1 MDSFIFDLIYEDKT
15 VPITNIF
22 NMRTVALVTIFLT
35 INGITNVFAQSG
47 SIVGVVTDKST
58 NDKIPFAN
66 VVAVLKSNTASL
78 KGTVSDKDGKFR
90 IDNLQL
96 GNYNI
101 VISFIGYQPDTIR
114 NIAIDRQVQQV
125 NVGEIQLSAITVA
138 LGEVVVKDRAETA
151 TSKLDRI
158 TYRVGDFE
166 TTKGGNASDVLNKLP
181 SVSIDPDGVVSVRGT
196 SDFMVYLN
204 GKPSQMEPS
213 LLLAQIPAG
222 TIESI
227 DIITVPSAKYD
238 AQGKGGI
245 INITTKKTGE
255 KGISVSA
262 SILTGGAPWGNY
274 TDQLSNFSMNDNRLG
289 GSLNFIYIKNRL
301 SLYGGLNFN
310 KKNVNGTRPGSA
322 RLLQENGSYYHMM
335 VSDGLRPEW
344 SKNYSANA
352 AMDYQLNNRS
362 IISASY
368 YYGNRN
374 DGRSAFYKYHNFYG
388 DENKNAI
395 PGVPVND
402 NWIYNPNKRNRY
414 GIFHTASIDFTKKT
428 DNNSELKISAL
439 FEHSELRRDM
449 DNLRFQST
457 PLFNI
462 TGDIEAHF
470 LQSDNTPLD
479 GYRLSADYTKKL
491 NNGHTLG
498 LGIQPQYCLISGS
511 FSFDTLNVM
520 NNVWGDYNYF
530 ENAIDFRRGIY
541 AGYADYSGNSGKFQF
556 MAGLRFEYTDQI
568 LNMEN
573 PDYFT
578 IFDRI
583 KKSRYDVHRLDWF
596 PSIHLNYDISEKNKV
611 TLASSRRISRPPLI
625 NMAPFLYREHFE
637 VYVVGD
643 PALEPEYLTS
653 FELALNNKSGKHNIN
668 LTGFYRATDNAV
680 FRVNTVYA
688 KENVLIRSYTNSANT
703 RSTGLELT
711 MNYETGTFA
720 KLLMSSS
727 IYNFRVEGDIFGY
740 KENNRS
746 TNWTLKGNA
755 NFILTES
762 LKFTVDFDVKSA
774 TVTPQGRDKMF
785 YMANT
790 SLNYIPKRLKG
801 WDFSL
806 KGLDIL
812 RSNITGL
819 NTRAFNAT
827 GTQIFYQEIEYDRYG
842 PILELNLS
850 YAFNMK
856 GKSGK
861 KIESTFGKDQF

>member
-1 MDSFIFDLIYEDKT
+1 
-15 VPITNIF
+15 
-22 NMRTVALVTIFLT
+22 MRSVALVTILLT
-35 INGITNVFAQSG
+35 ISAGTGVFAQSG
-47 SIVGVVTDKST
+47 SIKGVVIDKAT
-58 NDKIPFAN
+58 NDNIPFAN
-66 VVAVLKSNTASL
+66 VVTILISNTASP
-78 KGTVSDKDGKFR
+78 KGTVSDKDGKFG
-90 IDNLQL
+90 IDNLQF
-96 GNYNI
+96 GDYNI

-114 NIAIDRQVQQV
+114 NINIDRQVQQV
-125 NVGEIQLSAITVA
+125 NLGEIWLSAITVA
-138 LGEVVVKDRAETA
+138 LGEVVVEDRAETA
-151 TSKLDRI
+151 TSKLDRV
-158 TYRVGDFE
+158 TYKIGDFE

-181 SVSIDPDGVVSVRGT
+181 SVSIDPDGVISVRGT

-204 GKPSQMEPS
+204 GKPSQIEPS

-255 KGISVSA
+255 KGTSVSA

-301 SLYGGLNFN
+301 SLYGGLNLN
-310 KKNVNGTRPGSA
+310 KKNVNGTRPGYA
-322 RLLQENGSYYHMM
+322 RLLQENGSYYHMV

-344 SKNYSANA
+344 SENYSTNA
-352 AMDYQLNNRS
+352 ALDYQLNNRS

-388 DENKNAI
+388 DVNKNPI
-395 PGVPVND
+395 IGVPVAD
-402 NWIYNPNKRNRY
+402 EWIYNPNKRNRY
-414 GIFHTASIDFTKKT
+414 GIFHTANINYTWNP
-428 DNNSELKISAL
+428 DNISELKISAL
-439 FEHSELRRDM
+439 FEHSELKRDM
-449 DNLRFQST
+449 DNLLYQSA
-457 PLFNI
+457 PSFNI
-462 TGDIEAHF
+462 IGDVEKHF
-470 LQSDNTPLD
+470 MQSDNTPLN
-479 GYRLSADYTKKL
+479 GYRLSIDYTRKL
-491 NNGHTLG
+491 NNGHTLS
-498 LGIQPQYCLISGS
+498 LGIQPQYFLTSGS
-511 FSFDTLNVM
+511 FSFDTLNVL
-520 NNVWGDYNYF
+520 NNVWGDYKYF

-541 AGYADYSGNSGKFQF
+541 AGYADYSGSSGKFNF
-556 MAGLRFEYTDQI
+556 IAGLRLEYTDQVMDI
-568 LNMEN
+568 KNL
-573 PDYFT
+573 DYFT

-583 KKSRYDVHRLDWF
+583 KKPRYYVHRLDWF
-596 PSIHLNYDISEKNKV
+596 PSIHLNYDISENNKV
-611 TLASSRRISRPPLI
+611 TIASSRRINRPPLI

-653 FELALNNKSGKHNIN
+653 VELAFNNKARKHNIN
-668 LTGFYRATDNAV
+668 LTGFYRGTDNAV
-680 FRVNTVYA
+680 FRVNTVYE

-703 RSTGLELT
+703 RATGIELA
-711 MNYETGTFA
+711 MNFEAGTFA
-720 KLLMSSS
+720 RFFISSS
-727 IYNFRVEGDIFGY
+727 VYNFKIEGDIFGY

-746 TNWTLKGNA
+746 TNWSLKGNA

-762 LKFTVDFDVKSA
+762 LKFTVDFDMKSA
-774 TVTPQGRDKMF
+774 TVTAQGRDEMF
-785 YMANT
+785 YMVNT
-790 SLNYIPKRLKG
+790 SLNYTPKWLKG

-819 NTRAFNAT
+819 NTRAFNAA
-827 GTQIFYQEIEYDRYG
+827 GTQIFYQGIEYDRYG
-842 PILELNLS
+842 PILELNVS

-861 KIESTFGKDQF
+861 KIESSFGKEQF